1 MKKVSTTCM
10 YWFETTN
17 TFFKAFRLSS
27 AKLLLSWVAPTDL
40 YVKLLSSLI
49 YVEGGK
55 GEGYGSRFTGNKT
68 VISHFMSYKTAI
80 SRFTKNIEI
89 LYTNSLLSCL
99 I

>member
-1 MKKVSTTCM
+1 MDEKNVSGEGMKKVSTTCM
-10 YWFETTN
+10 YWFETTS
-17 TFFKAFRLSS
+17 TFFKAFRMSS

-68 VISHFMSYKTAI
+68 VIS
-80 SRFTKNIEI
+80 RFTKNIEI